1 MIKNYL
7 KVAFRNFS
15 KHKLF
20 SFINLVGLT
29 VGLGVCLLILLFVR
43 DELSYDRFHSKADRI
58 LLFKQFEG
66 AAVSGSGFAQMIES
80 EITQVEETAR
90 LIKIK
95 ALIGSQTQ
103 SFYENDFY
111 FADSTVFQI
120 FDFPLTEG
128 NPNTAL
134 IAPNNLV
141 ISETMAQKYFP
152 NENPI
157 GKTLEF
163 GNQHNLVI
171 TGVMKSL
178 PHNSH
183 LSIDF
188 LCSFQSAPT
197 LMRQDLTG
205 YWDNQS
211 LTYLLLSE
219 GTQPE
224 TIAPQI
230 IALAEKTNDPNAGVW
245 QLAGIPVRDI
255 YLRHRFEGRIKAQ
268 NAIENVWI
276 FSIVAVFILALAC
289 FNYVS
294 LVTARSS
301 TRAREV
307 GVRKVLGAKKNQLL
321 LQFLSESGLVLAIA
335 TLFALVAVQVVLPTF
350 NQFINRNLE
359 LATLFNP
366 KDIILFLST
375 FALLSLIAGS
385 YPAFVLS
392 SFKPVAVLKNAMFGN
407 MSDAFFRKV
416 LVLLQFAVSIVMI
429 VATIVVVNQLSF
441 IQNKDLGYQ
450 RDQILNITFQG
461 DISQSQK
468 QIFKKEMQGLSAIKS
483 VSLSNML
490 PGQGSYSNKLVEDY
504 VPEGK
509 NTGYQYITADENFLE
524 TFGIAMQAG
533 RYFDATSTS
542 DKKQFLVN
550 QAMLEYLEWGDGA
563 IGKEIGYYTYQ
574 YTQSGGYEEIPIR
587 GEVIGVVKNYHQ
599 SDLKSAIYPMLFKY
613 YQGGESEMAIKI
625 AAGQARNA
633 ISAIQEQWK
642 SSFPAEPFTYQF
654 LDESFEQT
662 YANETKTA
670 QVFAIFAA
678 LAIFI
683 SCLGL
688 LGLVAFAAERRTKE
702 IGVRKVLGASVMNIV
717 GLLSKDFIR
726 LVIISAFIAFP
737 IAWWAMG
744 QWLERFAY
752 RVDLSWWIF
761 ALAGLIAVLIALLTV
776 SSQAIRAAVANP
788 VKAIRTE

>member
-1 MIKNYL
+1 MIHNYI
-7 KVAFRNFS
+7 KIAFRNFS
-15 KHKLF
+15 KHRLF
-20 SFINLVGLT
+20 SLINLVGLT

-43 DELSYDRFHSKADRI
+43 DELSYDSFHSKADRI
-58 LLFKQFEG
+58 LLFQQFEG
-66 AAVSGSGFAQMIES
+66 SAVSGSGFAQMIES

-111 FADSTVFQI
+111 FADSTFFQI
-120 FDFPLTEG
+120 FDFPLVEG
-128 NPNTAL
+128 NPNIAL
-134 IAPNNLV
+134 AAPNNLV

-163 GNQHNLVI
+163 GNQQELVI
-171 TGVMKSL
+171 TGVMKKL

-188 LCSFQSAPT
+188 LCSFQNTAT
-197 LMRQDLTG
+197 LLRQNLTG

-211 LTYLLLSE
+211 LTYLLLS
-219 GTQPE
+219 PE
-224 TIAPQI
+224 TKPEAIASQI
-230 IALAEKTNDPNAGVW
+230 TALAEKTNDPNAGVW
-245 QLAGIPVRDI
+245 QLSGIPLRDI
-255 YLRHRFEGRIKAQ
+255 YLRHRFDGRIKAQ

-321 LQFLSESGLVLAIA
+321 LQFLSESGLVLAVA
-335 TLFALVAVQVVLPTF
+335 TLSALVAVQVVLPTF
-350 NQFINRNLE
+350 NQFIDKGLA
-359 LATLFNP
+359 LATLFNT
-366 KDIILFLST
+366 KDVLIFLGA
-375 FALLSLIAGS
+375 FALLSLITGS
-385 YPAFVLS
+385 YPALVLS
-392 SFKPVAVLKNAMFGN
+392 SFKPVAVLKNAVFGN
-407 MSDAFFRKV
+407 MSDALFRKV

-429 VATIVVVNQLSF
+429 VATIVVVNQLFF

-450 RDQILNITFQG
+450 RDQVLNITFQG
-461 DISQSQK
+461 DISSDQK
-468 QIFKKEMQGLSAIKS
+468 QIFKKEMQGMSAIKS

-490 PGQGSYSNKLVEDY
+490 PGQGSYSNKLVEEY

-509 NTGYQYITADENFLE
+509 NTGYFYVTADENFLE
-524 TFGIAMQAG
+524 TFGISVQSG

-542 DKKQFLVN
+542 DKNQFLVN
-550 QAMLEYLEWGDGA
+550 QAMVEYLEWGDEA

-587 GEVIGVVKNYHQ
+587 GEVIGVVENYHQ

-613 YQGGESEMAIKI
+613 YQGCESEMAIKI

-633 ISAIQEQWK
+633 ISSIQEQWK
-642 SSFPAEPFTYQF
+642 SFFPAEPFAYQF
-654 LDESFEQT
+654 LDESFDQT

-670 QVFAIFAA
+670 QVFGIFAG

-702 IGVRKVLGASVMNIV
+702 IGVRKVLGASVVSIV
-717 GLLSKDFIR
+717 ALLSKDFVR

-737 IAWWAMG
+737 IAWWAMS

-761 ALAGLIAVLIALLTV
+761 ALAGFGALLIAFITV
-776 SSQAIRAAVANP
+776 GFQGLRAAVANP
-788 VKAIRTE
+788 VKSLRSE